1 MPFLLW
7 MPMIVM
13 SGMWGIFEENTR
25 AIMQAGAL
33 SDQE

>member
-13 SGMWGIFEENTR
+13 SGMWKIAEENTR
-25 AIMQAGAL
+25 AILQQGA
-33 SDQE
+33 STDK